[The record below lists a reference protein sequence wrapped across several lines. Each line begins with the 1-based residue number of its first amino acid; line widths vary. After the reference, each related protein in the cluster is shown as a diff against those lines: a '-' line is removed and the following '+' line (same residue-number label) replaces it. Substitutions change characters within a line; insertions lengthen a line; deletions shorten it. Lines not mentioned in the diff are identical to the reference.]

1 MAEKIT
7 KNISLTAHLDRFIE
21 QKVRSGR
28 YQSASEV
35 VREGLRLMEE
45 RDAALASTRKRIE
58 EGWRQ
63 SERGEGRDGERVFAE
78 KRRQLAGRLLRRATA
93 KAKPRRAKA

>member
-1 MAEKIT
+1 MAGKIT

-28 YQSASEV
+28 NQSASEV

-45 RDAALASTRKRIE
+45 RDASLASTRHKIE
-58 EGWRQ
+58 EGWQQ
-63 SERGEGRDGERVFAE
+63 SERGEGRDGEEVFAE
-78 KRRQLAGRLLRRATA
+78 QRRALTRKLMRRATSRP
-93 KAKPRRAKA
+93 KARRAKP